1 MMMRKNAMI
10 LAASVLCIAFGMASA
25 AAETERE
32 QTQNTEVT
40 EIATADELKAVNDNL
55 SGNYVLTADI
65 DLEGAEWTPLGS
77 FVQMGAEGEEAETP
91 DPEYAFTG
99 TFDGQGHTISN
110 FTINQPDNWALGLFG
125 CIANMEIRDFNVDH
139 VQVDGTTMASSV
151 VGYSFCSTVSGI
163 KLSDALITA
172 HATDM
177 SAEGMYGGIVGAGM
191 MSRIENCTAAAD
203 IVMPDKTANAGIIG
217 GGLELTSVTGSSAAG
232 SITAGNECYGIGGIS
247 GCGFGA
253 EEFTDCTAENVTI
266 NAGDNCYWI
275 GGLTGYAGG
284 YEEEEAGIQVT
295 EIAGCTIQNVTI
307 QTGGE
312 ADGIGEIVGAGT
324 CRSMKPHETNEA
336 GERESVLTIEK
347 TCLLLWQTGF
357 FIIFSQCPG
366 GSLRFMAQTH
376 FYSG

>member
-77 FVQMGAEGEEAETP
+77 FVQMGEEGEEAETP

-125 CIANMEIRDFNVDH
+125 CIANTEIRDFNVDH

-284 YEEEEAGIQVT
+284 YEEEEAGIPVT

-312 ADGIGEIVGAGT
+312 ADGIGEIVGAGFFMEGLADAYGIEYYANPT
-324 CRSMKPHETNEA
+324 IFRVEDCTTENVQIDEA
-336 GERESVLTIEK
+336 
-347 TCLLLWQTGF
+347 
-357 FIIFSQCPG
+357 
-366 GSLRFMAQTH
+366 A
-376 FYSG
+376 